1 MLSNSISVITGSSSG
16 IGLETLK
23 LFLRHKSKVVACY
36 HKNDVQLKKLKN
48 ENPNNLFL
56 YSFNFSNEDE
66 TKTVAKKI
74 VTEFDKINILINNA
88 GEINTSLFQ
97 MTTLENL
104 KKIYDINFFNQML
117 FTQIISKKMIRNK
130 SGSIVNISSSSALDG
145 NEGRFSYATSKAAL
159 ISASRV
165 FARELSHFN
174 IRSNVVAPGLTDT
187 NLMRNSHDEK
197 NIKKQLENQMIK
209 RVADP
214 IEIANLILFLASDK
228 SSYITG
234 QTIRIDGG
242 MN

>member
-1 MLSNSISVITGSSSG
+1 M
-16 IGLETLK
+16 
-23 LFLRHKSKVVACY
+23 
-36 HKNDVQLKKLKN
+36 
-48 ENPNNLFL
+48 
-56 YSFNFSNEDE
+56 
-66 TKTVAKKI
+66 
-74 VTEFDKINILINNA
+74 
-88 GEINTSLFQ
+88 
-97 MTTLENL
+97 
-104 KKIYDINFFNQML
+104 
-117 FTQIISKKMIRNK
+117 FTQIISKKIIRNK

-159 ISASRV
+159 ISQAE
-165 FARELSHFN
+165 FLARELSHFN

-187 NLMRNSHDEK
+187 NLMRNSHDDK